1 MRLLRGRSGF
11 GRHGVKKKAA
21 DSLCLLLS
29 FQLNSRY
36 CLGGGV
42 VPLVGGVVVLGVVG
56 VVPVGVQGE
65 ATVGLGALFAVV
77 VVEGDPAV
85 GADPVAVEDV
95 PGPT

>member
-11 GRHGVKKKAA
+11 GRYGVKKQQTV
-21 DSLCLLLS
+21 SVCCFL
-29 FQLNSRY
+29 FQLNSSY

-65 ATVGLGALFAVV
+65 ATVGLGVLFAVV
-77 VVEGDPAV
+77 VVV
-85 GADPVAVEDV
+85 GEPVVVPDPVVVEDV
-95 PGPT
+95 PAPT